1 VLSFLNTLS
10 PNDIDYIRVLTGPE
24 GATYGLRGGHGV
36 IEIHTANKLKNYA
49 STNGIKTII
58 PQGFHVPQPFN
69 MPDYHNKE
77 IKYSK
82 FPDQRTAIYWNGN
95 IITDND
101 GKAIINF
108 FTADMPAIYVVT
120 VTGITATGNNI
131 CKTITISRK

>member
-1 VLSFLNTLS
+1 MYREFIQQGLLVIGGVTAFSASAADEPIVVQDGSQVPVENVGGESSPVLSFLNTLS

-49 STNGIKTII
+49 STNGIK
-58 PQGFHVPQPFN
+58 
-69 MPDYHNKE
+69 
-77 IKYSK
+77 
-82 FPDQRTAIYWNGN
+82 
-95 IITDND
+95 
-101 GKAIINF
+101 AIINF